1 MAEDGWTQGVWQEE
15 PGFARLLINSL
26 ERLGITERP
35 RCFSREYEQ
44 LGTLRCRVV
53 LSVARSNRHTDIEPW
68 RMTAIGFRHRATYP
82 LALRKALR
90 YLCRIYEEHLAPTP
104 MRYFPPAIRT
114 PVWQARMRNLE
125 RRRHQED
132 LLYHIVS
139 YLVSLDKLF
148 DDQAKLLR
156 EQISRAEQAE
166 VTVRMHQVRVAQ
178 AEARIATAISSE
190 VVAHESLRR
199 IQDQRMQEWTN
210 SGTPAPAIGEAQ
222 VLLGTPLVGWGGT
235 IEAPP
240 TPPVVTEQPAT
251 TAEVAAKPQGNGNP
265 KGEDEDELLI
275 PLEVHST
282 PEEGSL
288 RE

>member
-1 MAEDGWTQGVWQEE
+1 VCQED

-26 ERLGITERP
+26 ERLGITKRP
-35 RCFSREYEQ
+35 RYYSKEYEQ

-53 LSVARSNRHTDIEPW
+53 LSVARSNRHTNMEPW
-68 RMTAIGFRHRATYP
+68 RVTATRFRHRDTYP

-90 YLCRIYEEHLAPTP
+90 YLCEIYEGHLVPTP

-125 RRRHQED
+125 RRCHQED
-132 LLYHIVS
+132 MLYHIVA

-178 AEARIATAISSE
+178 AEVRTAAVICSE
-190 VVAHESLRR
+190 AVAHESLRQ
-199 IQDQRMQEWTN
+199 IQDRRMQEWTN
-210 SGTPAPAIGEAQ
+210 SETPVPTIREAQ
-222 VLLGTPLVGWGGT
+222 VLLGTPLVGWEGT

-240 TPPVVTEQPAT
+240 APPVVTEQPTA
-251 TAEVAAKPQGNGNP
+251 TAEAAAEPQENGSPESENV
-265 KGEDEDELLI
+265 DELLI
-275 PLEVHST
+275 PLEMHST
-282 PEEGSL
+282 PEDGSP

>member
-1 MAEDGWTQGVWQEE
+1 VCPEE
-15 PGFARLLINSL
+15 PGFACLLINSL
-26 ERLGITERP
+26 ERFGITEHP
-35 RCFSREYEQ
+35 RYYNREYEQ
-44 LGTLRCRVV
+44 LGTLPCRVI
-53 LSVARSNRHTDIEPW
+53 LSIARSNRYPNVEPW
-68 RMTAIGFRHRATYP
+68 RVTATGFQHRDTYP

-90 YLCRIYEEHLAPTP
+90 YLCQIYEEHIVPTP

-132 LLYHIVS
+132 LLYRIVA

-148 DDQAKLLR
+148 DGQAKLLR

-178 AEARIATAISSE
+178 AEARTAAAISSE
-190 VVAHESLRR
+190 AVAHESLRQ

-210 SGTPAPAIGEAQ
+210 SGTTVPTIGEVQ

-235 IEAPP
+235 IETPP
-240 TPPVVTEQPAT
+240 APPVVTEQPTA
-251 TAEVAAKPQGNGNP
+251 TAEAAAQRQENGNP
-265 KGEDEDELLI
+265 EGEDDDELLI
-275 PLEVHST
+275 PLEVHSA
-282 PEEGSL
+282 PEDGSP